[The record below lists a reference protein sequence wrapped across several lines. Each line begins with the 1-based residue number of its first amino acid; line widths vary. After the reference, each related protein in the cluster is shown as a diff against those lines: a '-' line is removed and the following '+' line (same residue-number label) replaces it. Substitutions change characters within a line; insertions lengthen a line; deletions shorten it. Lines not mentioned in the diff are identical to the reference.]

1 MLHRPRPLWLLVGAN
16 AVFAALLASMLFAGL
31 LPARERASRLEA
43 ELREVYAREAA
54 LQTRLVQAEQ
64 RRTAEVRALR
74 AERNALARRLADLQR
89 RSGERRR

>member
-54 LQTRLVQAEQ
+54 L
-64 RRTAEVRALR
+64 
-74 AERNALARRLADLQR
+74 
-89 RSGERRR
+89 